1 MALTKK
7 QSWCRRMSPPSEAH
21 FRFLSGG
28 CVLWRVFGASLSLS
42 WSKCFCVTEDGRN
55 VFLSWNSDPAI
66 LWCPQGLH
74 WVDFNRAL
82 WNFGH
87 LISTR
92 RCQSL
97 CQNYRCVGESLCVPF
112 SLCSFSWSLDFLEW
126 VWEWVS
132 PTQCPPRA
140 RLRAGTGGRQ
150 GVRDSTGVFC
160 MRAVHTILNGSQYE
174 SCFKTLNFIV
184 LWN

>member
-82 WNFGH
+82 WNFDH
-87 LISTR
+87 LISTY

-97 CQNYRCVGESLCVPF
+97 SKLQVCWWELVHALLIMQFLLKPGFLGMNAGVSEPHAVPAPRQAARRHWRA
-112 SLCSFSWSLDFLEW
+112 SGRSWFHWCFL
-126 VWEWVS
+126 
-132 PTQCPPRA
+132 
-140 RLRAGTGGRQ
+140 
-150 GVRDSTGVFC
+150 
-160 MRAVHTILNGSQYE
+160 YE
-174 SCFKTLNFIV
+174 SSSYHFKWFPVWVMFQNA
-184 LWN
+184 